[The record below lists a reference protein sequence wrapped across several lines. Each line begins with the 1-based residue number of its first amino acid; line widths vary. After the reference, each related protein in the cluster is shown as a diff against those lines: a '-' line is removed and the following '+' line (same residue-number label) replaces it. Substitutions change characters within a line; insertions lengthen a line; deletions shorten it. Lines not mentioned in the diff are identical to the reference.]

1 MTLMGQPYLTTCPGW
16 PHAATKQR
24 DLQKVVVTS
33 HSQIT
38 YRNPHPQSSPK
49 YEVCTLWHSTAE
61 KFNSSLIGLEE
72 LDTNKIR
79 MAALSVTFIQLSDH
93 KQHS

>member
-1 MTLMGQPYLTTCPGW
+1 M
-16 PHAATKQR
+16 
-24 DLQKVVVTS
+24 
-33 HSQIT
+33 T
-38 YRNPHPQSSPK
+38 YRNPFPQSSPK

-61 KFNSSLIGLEE
+61 KFNSNLTGLEE
-72 LDTNKIR
+72 LDTYKTQ